1 MKKFIF
7 SIAIAVLLAFVVD
20 ASVGVAGT
28 RYAMVEFVYGGL
40 SYYTPRDFCMVMLYS
55 NPDSVVAS
63 GRILERND
71 TYYFEFEITDGEEFG
86 PGNLYNYVRIWAYT
100 DSIHESRLITPLL
113 PDSREFSLRFFF
125 GDLPNCYGIGGGGNT
140 GGP

>member
-28 RYAMVEFVYGGL
+28 RYAMVEFVYEGL

-63 GRILERND
+63 GRILERNN
-71 TYYFEFEITDGEEFG
+71 TYYFEFEVIDGEEFG
-86 PGNLYNYVRIWAYT
+86 PDNLHNYIRIWAYT
-100 DSIHESRLITPLL
+100 DSIQESRLITPFL
-113 PDSREFSLRFFF
+113 PSSREVNFRFYF
-125 GDLPNCYGIGGGGNT
+125 GDLPNCYGIGGGGNP